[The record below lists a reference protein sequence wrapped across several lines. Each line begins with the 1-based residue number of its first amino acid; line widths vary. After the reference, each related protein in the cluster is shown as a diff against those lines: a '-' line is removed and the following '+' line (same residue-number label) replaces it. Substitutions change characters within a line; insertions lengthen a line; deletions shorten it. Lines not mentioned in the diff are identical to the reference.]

1 PEIMSAGRTR
11 SWTGPIQRRASG
23 SRAPRADRLRPFV
36 ARRYSLRSQPARSLA
51 LTRRYSLR
59 SQPARSLALTR
70 RPLLPVRAQYRG
82 RPLMAATKVRKRDT
96 GEAGNKGEFG
106 SLHRG
111 ESQVE
116 VQVDEKPVEYSFLEK
131 FEAMAD
137 QYEHDFEGF
146 PISFAN
152 ADLRGKYLPAPGG
165 DPAREARF
173 MRSNHTGAI
182 PQRMALAVSST
193 SDLKMTDEE

>member
-1 PEIMSAGRTR
+1 
-11 SWTGPIQRRASG
+11 
-23 SRAPRADRLRPFV
+23 APRADRLRPFV
-36 ARRYSLRSQPARSLA
+36 ARAATRSARNRLVRWCSLA
-51 LTRRYSLR
+51 ATRSARN
-59 SQPARSLALTR
+59 PARSLALTR

-146 PISFAN
+146 PNSFAN
-152 ADLRGKYLPAPGG
+152 ADL
-165 DPAREARF
+165 
-173 MRSNHTGAI
+173 
-182 PQRMALAVSST
+182 
-193 SDLKMTDEE
+193 